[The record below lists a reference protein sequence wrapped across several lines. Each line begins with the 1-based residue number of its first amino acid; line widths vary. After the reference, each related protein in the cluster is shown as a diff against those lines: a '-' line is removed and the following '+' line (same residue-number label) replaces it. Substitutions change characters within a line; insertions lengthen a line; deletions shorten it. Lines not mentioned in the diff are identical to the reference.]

1 MEKMVLC
8 DVNQLERNQIREDA
22 KWVEF
27 GFSINYILISSTS
40 AQSPDASRVKR
51 AGRRPHDERENT
63 IPNNSLLLLSPSH
76 WAEDTAYWRAI
87 CQERPWEQG
96 RLLLQQVHKSSH
108 WCRASTGCRMLNWEP
123 FRSKNLKKNKS
134 QFCQCIT
141 INVFI
146 KTYFD
151 MENMS
156 ELKLTAG
163 RPTAYKQLLSWRT

>member
-1 MEKMVLC
+1 MLC

-76 WAEDTAYWRAI
+76 
-87 CQERPWEQG
+87 
-96 RLLLQQVHKSSH
+96 
-108 WCRASTGCRMLNWEP
+108 
-123 FRSKNLKKNKS
+123 
-134 QFCQCIT
+134 
-141 INVFI
+141 
-146 KTYFD
+146 
-151 MENMS
+151 
-156 ELKLTAG
+156 
-163 RPTAYKQLLSWRT
+163 